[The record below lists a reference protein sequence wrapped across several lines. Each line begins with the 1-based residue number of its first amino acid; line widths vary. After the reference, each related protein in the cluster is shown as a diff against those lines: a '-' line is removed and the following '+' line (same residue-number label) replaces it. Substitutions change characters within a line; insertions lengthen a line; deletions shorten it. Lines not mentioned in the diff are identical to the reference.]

1 MQSIINVI
9 SAAVLPVTIL
19 MIILYGIGARTKVYD
34 VFVQGAWEGMKI
46 VVNIMPTLVGLL
58 VAVGVLRASSFFE
71 VIGHWMEPLL
81 NRCHMALE
89 VFSLSIVKMFS
100 SSASTGLLLDVY
112 RIYGTDSFSG
122 LAASL
127 MMSSTET
134 IFYTMSVYFMAA
146 HVTKTRYT
154 LVGALIATLAGTV
167 ASFIFAGMMAGG
179 V

>member
-1 MQSIINVI
+1 MQSIINII
-9 SAAVLPVTIL
+9 SAAVLPITIL
-19 MIILYGIGARTKVYD
+19 LIILYGIRARTKVYD

-46 VVNIMPTLVGLL
+46 VVNILPTLVGLL

-71 VIGHWMEPLL
+71 VLGYWMQPLL

-112 RIYGTDSFSG
+112 QIYGTDSFSG

-154 LVGALIATLAGTV
+154 LVGALIATIAGTV
-167 ASFIFAGMMAGG
+167 ASFIFAGMMTGG
-179 V
+179 A

>member
-1 MQSIINVI
+1 MQSIINII

-19 MIILYGIGARTKVYD
+19 MIILYGIRARTKVYD

-71 VIGHWMEPLL
+71 VLGYWMQPLL
-81 NRCHMALE
+81 NRCHMSLE

-122 LAASL
+122 LASSL

-154 LVGALIATLAGTV
+154 LAGALIATLAGTV

>member
-1 MQSIINVI
+1 MQSIISII
-9 SAAVLPVTIL
+9 SAAVLPITIL
-19 MIILYGIGARTKVYD
+19 LIILYGIRARTKVYD

-46 VVNIMPTLVGLL
+46 VVNILPTLVGLL

-71 VIGHWMEPLL
+71 VLGHCMQPLL

-112 RIYGTDSFSG
+112 QIYGTDSFSG

-154 LVGALIATLAGTV
+154 LAGALIATTAGTV
-167 ASFIFAGMMAGG
+167 ASFIFAGMMTGST
-179 V
+179 

>member
-1 MQSIINVI
+1 MQSIISII
-9 SAAVLPVTIL
+9 SAAVLPITIL
-19 MIILYGIGARTKVYD
+19 LIILYGIRARTKVYD

-46 VVNIMPTLVGLL
+46 VVNILPTLVGLL

-71 VIGHWMEPLL
+71 VLGHCMQPLL

-112 RIYGTDSFSG
+112 QIYGTDSFSG

-154 LVGALIATLAGTV
+154 LAGALIATTAGTV
-167 ASFIFAGMMAGG
+167 ASFIFAGMMTGSI
-179 V
+179 

>member
-71 VIGHWMEPLL
+71 VLGHWMEPLL

-100 SSASTGLLLDVY
+100 SSASTGLLLDV
-112 RIYGTDSFSG
+112 
-122 LAASL
+122 
-127 MMSSTET
+127 SSTET